1 MLIRAVGSDELDR
14 LYEIDR
20 VAFAPALAYSRAEL
34 RYHLTA
40 RRGHTLA
47 AELDGRVI
55 GFVVARVLA
64 GGRGTVVTLD
74 VEPARQR
81 QGVGGLLLAAGEA
94 WLRGQEVREVW
105 LETPA
110 DESGA
115 RQFYERHG
123 YRVVRRLRGYYNGE
137 LDAFRM
143 TKPL

>member
-1 MLIRAVGSDELDR
+1 MLIRAAGSDELDR
-14 LYEIDR
+14 LHQIDR
-20 VAFAPALAYSRAEL
+20 AAFAPALAYSRAEL
-34 RYHLTA
+34 RFHLAA
-40 RRGHTLA
+40 RRGHALV
-47 AELDGRVI
+47 AEHDGRVV
-55 GFVVARVLA
+55 GFVVVRVLA

-115 RQFYERHG
+115 QQFYERHG
-123 YRVVRRLRGYYNGE
+123 YRVERRLRGYYNGE

-143 TKPL
+143 SKAL